1 MGHIIGLPNPAAVL
15 SNLATQL
22 RSIILFNKVM
32 KDDSA
37 NLLAT
42 PLETK
47 LLSYKKS
54 EVFAVIKELEDI
66 YKNEQ

>member
-1 MGHIIGLPNPAAVL
+1 
-15 SNLATQL
+15 
-22 RSIILFNKVM
+22 M
-32 KDDSA
+32 KDNSA

-54 EVFAVIKELEDI
+54 EVFAVIKELENI